1 MQNKINVG
9 LIGAG
14 TVGSGTYK
22 VLKENFAEI
31 YRKTG
36 KEIVVFALAE
46 KDIKRAKEIVD
57 DKTMIYED
65 AFDLV
70 KDEDIHIVI
79 ELIGGTGVSK
89 DLVEEAIKNKKHVVT
104 ANKALIAMH
113 GEELVSL
120 AHKHH
125 VNLAYEAAVAG
136 GIPIIKAIREGL
148 VANKIEWIVGI
159 LNGTTNYILTEMK
172 ENNLA
177 FDVALKQ
184 AQELGFA
191 EADPTFDIEGVDVA
205 HKITILASIAFGIP
219 INFDAVH
226 IEGISNLD
234 QKDIIYAEELGYKI
248 KLLGIAKRHVNSV
261 ELRVHPTLIPEKSLV
276 ANVDGPMNAVL
287 VQGNMVGPTLYYGA
301 GAGAEPTASAVV
313 ADIIDL
319 ARNIE
324 SNNTTPI
331 LGFIQDEIKAKSTYL
346 IQDITS
352 KFYLRISMKNESD
365 VLAKITQVFQKFAL
379 AFGFKSDA
387 MVYKEIQQDDKIVD
401 IISVTPEMTE
411 LRINE
416 IINEIEVLP
425 ENKNKV
431 VKLRIEQLNK

>member
-14 TVGSGTYK
+14 TVGSGAYK
-22 VLKENFAEI
+22 ILKENFNEI

-46 KDIKRAKEIVD
+46 KDTKRAKEVVD
-57 DKTMIYED
+57 DKTLIFDD

-70 KDEDIHIVI
+70 RNENIHIVV
-79 ELIGGTGVSK
+79 ELIGGTGISK
-89 DLVEEAIKNKKHVVT
+89 DLVAEALKNNKHVVT

-113 GEELVSL
+113 GEELVDL
-120 AHKHH
+120 AIKHN
-125 VNLAYEAAVAG
+125 VNLLYEAAVAG

-148 VANKIEWIVGI
+148 AANKIKWIAGI

-177 FDVALKQ
+177 FEVALKQ

-191 EADPTFDIEGVDVA
+191 EADPTFDIEGVDAA

-219 INFDAVH
+219 INFNAVH
-226 IEGISNLD
+226 IEGISNLA

-248 KLLGIAKRHVNSV
+248 KLLGITKHINDAI
-261 ELRVHPTLIPEKSLV
+261 ELRVHPTLIPAKRLV
-276 ANVDGPMNAVL
+276 ANVDGAMNAVL
-287 VQGNMVGPTLYYGA
+287 VKGDMVGPTMYYGA
-301 GAGAEPTASAVV
+301 GAGSEPTASAVV

-319 ARNIE
+319 ARNLE

-331 LGFIQDEIKAKSTYL
+331 PILGFVKNAIKAKKMLS
-346 IQDITS
+346 IEDITS
-352 KFYLRISMKNESD
+352 EFYLRFSMKNEPG
-365 VLAKITQVFQKFAL
+365 VLAKITQVFAQH
-379 AFGFKSDA
+379 SISIDA
-387 MVYKEIQQDDKIVD
+387 MIQKEIQEDDEIVD
-401 IISVTPEMTE
+401 IILVTSNMIEKE
-411 LRINE
+411 INK
-416 IINEIEVLP
+416 IINEIEALP
-425 ENKNKV
+425 ENKDKV
-431 VKLRIEQLNK
+431 VKLRIEQLNR

>member
-22 VLKENFAEI
+22 ILKENFAEI

-36 KEIVVFALAE
+36 KEIIVFALAE
-46 KDIKRAKEIVD
+46 KDTKRAKEVAD
-57 DKTMIYED
+57 DKTLIFED

-70 KDEDIHIVI
+70 KDKNIHIVV
-79 ELIGGTGVSK
+79 ELIGGTGISK
-89 DLVEEAIKNKKHVVT
+89 DLVEEAIKNNKHVVT

-113 GEELVSL
+113 GEELVNL
-120 AHKHH
+120 ATKHN
-125 VNLAYEAAVAG
+125 VNLSYEAAVAG
-136 GIPIIKAIREGL
+136 GIPIVKAIREGL
-148 VANKIEWIVGI
+148 VANKIEWIAGI

-177 FDVALKQ
+177 FEVALKQ

-191 EADPTFDIEGVDVA
+191 EADPTFDIEGVDAA

-219 INFDAVH
+219 VNFNAAH
-226 IEGISNLD
+226 IEGISNLA
-234 QKDIIYAEELGYKI
+234 QKDIIYAEELGYRI
-248 KLLGIAKRHVNSV
+248 KLLGITKCNNDLV
-261 ELRVHPTLIPEKSLV
+261 ELRVHPTLIPEKRLV
-276 ANVDGPMNAVL
+276 ANVDGAMNAVL
-287 VQGNMVGPTLYYGA
+287 VKGNMVGPTLYYGA

-319 ARNIE
+319 ARNLE

-331 LGFIQDEIKAKSTYL
+331 PILGFIKNEIKSKKMLS
-346 IQDITS
+346 IKDITS
-352 KFYLRISMKNESD
+352 EFYLRISMKNESG
-365 VLAKITQVFQKFAL
+365 VLAKITQVFAQH
-379 AFGFKSDA
+379 SISIDA
-387 MVYKEIQQDDKIVD
+387 MVQKEIQEDDEIVD
-401 IISVTPEMTE
+401 IILVTSNMIEKEM
-411 LRINE
+411 NK
-416 IINEIEVLP
+416 IINEIEALP
-425 ENKNKV
+425 ENKDKV

>member
-14 TVGSGTYK
+14 TVGSGAYK
-22 VLKENFAEI
+22 ILKENFNEI

-46 KDIKRAKEIVD
+46 KDTKKAKEVVD
-57 DKTMIYED
+57 DKTLIFED

-70 KDEDIHIVI
+70 KDQNIHIVV
-79 ELIGGTGVSK
+79 ELIGGTGISK
-89 DLVEEAIKNKKHVVT
+89 DLVVEALKNNKHVVT

-113 GEELVSL
+113 GEELVDL
-120 AHKHH
+120 AIKHN
-125 VNLAYEAAVAG
+125 VNLSYEAAVAG

-148 VANKIEWIVGI
+148 AANKIEWIAGI

-177 FDVALKQ
+177 FEVALKQ

-191 EADPTFDIEGVDVA
+191 EADPTFDIEGVDAA

-219 INFDAVH
+219 INFNAAH
-226 IEGISNLD
+226 IEGISNLA

-248 KLLGIAKRHVNSV
+248 KLLGITKNTNDAI
-261 ELRVHPTLIPEKSLV
+261 ELRVHPTLIPEKRLV
-276 ANVDGPMNAVL
+276 ANVDGAMNAVL
-287 VQGNMVGPTLYYGA
+287 VKGDMVGPTMYYGA
-301 GAGAEPTASAVV
+301 GAGSEPTASAVV

-319 ARNIE
+319 ARNLE

-331 LGFIQDEIKAKSTYL
+331 PILGFIKNEIKSKKMLS
-346 IQDITS
+346 IKDITS
-352 KFYLRISMKNESD
+352 EFYLRISMKNESG
-365 VLAKITQVFQKFAL
+365 VLAKITQVFAQH
-379 AFGFKSDA
+379 SISIDA
-387 MVYKEIQQDDKIVD
+387 MVQKEIQEDDEIVD
-401 IISVTPEMTE
+401 IILVTSNMIEKEM
-411 LRINE
+411 NK
-416 IINEIEVLP
+416 IINEIEALP
-425 ENKNKV
+425 ENKDKV

>member
-36 KEIVVFALAE
+36 KEIIVFALAE
-46 KDIKRAKEIVD
+46 KDTKRAKEVAD
-57 DKTMIYED
+57 DKTLIFED

-70 KDEDIHIVI
+70 KDKNIHIVV
-79 ELIGGTGVSK
+79 ELIGGTGISK
-89 DLVEEAIKNKKHVVT
+89 DLVEEAIKNNKHVVT

-113 GEELVSL
+113 GEELVNL
-120 AHKHH
+120 ATKHN
-125 VNLAYEAAVAG
+125 VNLSYEAAVAG
-136 GIPIIKAIREGL
+136 GIPIVKAIREGL
-148 VANKIEWIVGI
+148 VANKIEWIAGI

-177 FDVALKQ
+177 FEVALKQ

-191 EADPTFDIEGVDVA
+191 EADPTFDIEGVDAA

-219 INFDAVH
+219 VNFNAAH
-226 IEGISNLD
+226 IEGISNLA
-234 QKDIIYAEELGYKI
+234 QKDIIYAEELGYRI
-248 KLLGIAKRHVNSV
+248 KLLGITKCNNDLV
-261 ELRVHPTLIPEKSLV
+261 ELRVHPTLIPEKRLI
-276 ANVDGPMNAVL
+276 ANVDGAMNAVL
-287 VQGNMVGPTLYYGA
+287 VKGNMVGPTLYYGA

-319 ARNIE
+319 ARNLE

-331 LGFIQDEIKAKSTYL
+331 PILGFIKNEIKSKKILS
-346 IQDITS
+346 IKDITS
-352 KFYLRISMKNESD
+352 EFYLRISMKNESG
-365 VLAKITQVFQKFAL
+365 VLAKITQVFAQH
-379 AFGFKSDA
+379 SISIDA
-387 MVYKEIQQDDKIVD
+387 MVQKEIQEDDEIVD
-401 IISVTPEMTE
+401 IILVTSNMIEKEM
-411 LRINE
+411 NK
-416 IINEIEVLP
+416 IINEIEALP
-425 ENKNKV
+425 ENKDKV

>member
-22 VLKENFAEI
+22 ILKENFAEI

-36 KEIVVFALAE
+36 KEIIVFALAE
-46 KDIKRAKEIVD
+46 KDTKRAKEVAD
-57 DKTMIYED
+57 DKTLIFED

-70 KDEDIHIVI
+70 KDKNIHIVV
-79 ELIGGTGVSK
+79 ELIGGTGISK
-89 DLVEEAIKNKKHVVT
+89 DLVEEAIKNNKHVVT

-113 GEELVSL
+113 GEELVNL
-120 AHKHH
+120 ATKHN
-125 VNLAYEAAVAG
+125 VNLLYEAAVAG
-136 GIPIIKAIREGL
+136 GIPIVKAIREGL
-148 VANKIEWIVGI
+148 VANKIEWIAGI

-177 FDVALKQ
+177 FEVALKQ

-191 EADPTFDIEGVDVA
+191 EADPTFDIEGVDAA

-219 INFDAVH
+219 VNFNAAH
-226 IEGISNLD
+226 IEGISNLA
-234 QKDIIYAEELGYKI
+234 QKDIIYAEELGYRI
-248 KLLGIAKRHVNSV
+248 KLLGITKCNNDLV
-261 ELRVHPTLIPEKSLV
+261 ELRVHPTLIPEKRLV
-276 ANVDGPMNAVL
+276 ANVDGAMNAVL
-287 VQGNMVGPTLYYGA
+287 VKGNMVGPTLYYGA

-319 ARNIE
+319 ARNLE

-331 LGFIQDEIKAKSTYL
+331 PILGFIKNEIKSKKMLS
-346 IQDITS
+346 IKDITS
-352 KFYLRISMKNESD
+352 EFYLRISMKNESG
-365 VLAKITQVFQKFAL
+365 VLAKITQVFAQH
-379 AFGFKSDA
+379 SISIDA
-387 MVYKEIQQDDKIVD
+387 MVQKEIQEDDEIVD
-401 IISVTPEMTE
+401 IILVTSNMIEKEM
-411 LRINE
+411 NK
-416 IINEIEVLP
+416 IINEIEALP
-425 ENKNKV
+425 ENKDKV

>member
-14 TVGSGTYK
+14 TVGGGTYK
-22 VLKENFAEI
+22 ILKENFNEI

-46 KDIKRAKEIVD
+46 KDTKRAKEVVD
-57 DKTMIYED
+57 DKTLIFED

-70 KDEDIHIVI
+70 KDQNIHIVV
-79 ELIGGTGVSK
+79 ELIGGTGISK
-89 DLVEEAIKNKKHVVT
+89 DLVVEALKNNKHVVT

-113 GEELVSL
+113 GEELVDL
-120 AHKHH
+120 AIKHN
-125 VNLAYEAAVAG
+125 VNLSYEAAVAG

-148 VANKIEWIVGI
+148 AANKIEWIAGI

-177 FDVALKQ
+177 FEVALKQ

-191 EADPTFDIEGVDVA
+191 EADPTFDIEGVDAA

-219 INFDAVH
+219 INFNAAH
-226 IEGISNLD
+226 IEGISNLA

-248 KLLGIAKRHVNSV
+248 KLLGITKNTNDAI
-261 ELRVHPTLIPEKSLV
+261 ELRVHPTLIPEKRLV
-276 ANVDGPMNAVL
+276 ANVDGAMHAVL
-287 VQGNMVGPTLYYGA
+287 VKGDMVGPTMYYGA
-301 GAGAEPTASAVV
+301 GAGSEPTASAVV

-319 ARNIE
+319 ARNLE
-324 SNNTTPI
+324 SNNSTPIPI
-331 LGFIQDEIKAKSTYL
+331 LGFVKNSIKSKTRLSIEET
-346 IQDITS
+346 TS
-352 KFYLRISMKNESD
+352 EFYLRFSMKNESG
-365 VLAKITQVFQKFAL
+365 VLAKITQVFAQH
-379 AFGFKSDA
+379 SISIDA
-387 MVYKEIQQDDKIVD
+387 MVQKEVQEDDEIVD
-401 IISVTPEMTE
+401 IILVTSNMVEKEM
-411 LRINE
+411 NK
-416 IINEIEVLP
+416 IINEIEALP
-425 ENKNKV
+425 ENKDKV

>member
-14 TVGSGTYK
+14 TVGGGTYK
-22 VLKENFAEI
+22 ILKENFNEI

-46 KDIKRAKEIVD
+46 KDTKRAKEVVD
-57 DKTMIYED
+57 DKTLIFED

-70 KDEDIHIVI
+70 KDQNIHIVV
-79 ELIGGTGVSK
+79 ELIGGTGISK
-89 DLVEEAIKNKKHVVT
+89 DLVVEALKNNKHVVT

-113 GEELVSL
+113 GEELVDL
-120 AHKHH
+120 AIKHN
-125 VNLAYEAAVAG
+125 VNLSYEAAVAG

-148 VANKIEWIVGI
+148 AANKIEWIAGI

-177 FDVALKQ
+177 FEVALKQ

-191 EADPTFDIEGVDVA
+191 EADPTFDIEGVDAA

-219 INFDAVH
+219 INFNAAH
-226 IEGISNLD
+226 IEGISNLA

-248 KLLGIAKRHVNSV
+248 KLLGITKNTNDAI
-261 ELRVHPTLIPEKSLV
+261 ELRVHPTLIPEKRLV
-276 ANVDGPMNAVL
+276 ANVDGAMNAVL
-287 VQGNMVGPTLYYGA
+287 VKGDMVGPTMYYGA
-301 GAGAEPTASAVV
+301 GAGSEPTASAVV

-319 ARNIE
+319 ARNLE
-324 SNNTTPI
+324 SNNSTPIPI
-331 LGFIQDEIKAKSTYL
+331 LGFVKNSIKSKIMLSIEET
-346 IQDITS
+346 TS
-352 KFYLRISMKNESD
+352 EFYLRFSMKNESG
-365 VLAKITQVFQKFAL
+365 VLAKITQVFAQH
-379 AFGFKSDA
+379 SISIDA
-387 MVYKEIQQDDKIVD
+387 MVQKEVQEDDEIVD
-401 IISVTPEMTE
+401 IILVTSNMVEKEM
-411 LRINE
+411 NK
-416 IINEIEVLP
+416 IINEIEALP
-425 ENKNKV
+425 ENKDKV

>member
-14 TVGSGTYK
+14 TVGGGTYK
-22 VLKENFAEI
+22 ILKENFNEI

-46 KDIKRAKEIVD
+46 KDTKRAKEVVD
-57 DKTMIYED
+57 DKTLIFED

-70 KDEDIHIVI
+70 KDQNIHIVV
-79 ELIGGTGVSK
+79 ELIGGTGISK
-89 DLVEEAIKNKKHVVT
+89 DLVVEALKNNKHVVT

-113 GEELVSL
+113 GEELVDL
-120 AHKHH
+120 AIKHN
-125 VNLAYEAAVAG
+125 VNLSYEAAVAG

-148 VANKIEWIVGI
+148 AANKIEWIAGI

-177 FDVALKQ
+177 FEVALKQ

-191 EADPTFDIEGVDVA
+191 EADPTFDIEGVDAA

-219 INFDAVH
+219 INFNAVH
-226 IEGISNLD
+226 IEGISNLA

-248 KLLGIAKRHVNSV
+248 KLLGITKNTNDAI
-261 ELRVHPTLIPEKSLV
+261 ELRVHPTLIPEKRLV
-276 ANVDGPMNAVL
+276 ANVDGAMNAVL
-287 VQGNMVGPTLYYGA
+287 VKGDMVGPTMYYGA
-301 GAGAEPTASAVV
+301 GAGSEPTASAVV

-319 ARNIE
+319 ARNLE
-324 SNNTTPI
+324 SNNSTPIPI
-331 LGFIQDEIKAKSTYL
+331 LGFIKNSIKSKIMLSIEET
-346 IQDITS
+346 TS
-352 KFYLRISMKNESD
+352 EFYLRFSMKNESG
-365 VLAKITQVFQKFAL
+365 VLAKITQVFAQH
-379 AFGFKSDA
+379 SISIDA
-387 MVYKEIQQDDKIVD
+387 MVQKEVQEDDEIVD
-401 IISVTPEMTE
+401 IILVTSNMVEKEM
-411 LRINE
+411 NK
-416 IINEIEVLP
+416 IINEIEALP
-425 ENKNKV
+425 ENKDKV

>member
-36 KEIVVFALAE
+36 KEIIVFALAE
-46 KDIKRAKEIVD
+46 KDTKRAKEVAD
-57 DKTMIYED
+57 DKTLIFED

-70 KDEDIHIVI
+70 KDKNIHIVV
-79 ELIGGTGVSK
+79 ELIGGTGISK
-89 DLVEEAIKNKKHVVT
+89 DLVEEAIKNNKHVVT

-113 GEELVSL
+113 GEELVNL
-120 AHKHH
+120 ATKHN
-125 VNLAYEAAVAG
+125 VNLSYEAAVAG
-136 GIPIIKAIREGL
+136 GIPIVKAIREGL
-148 VANKIEWIVGI
+148 VANKIEWIAGI

-172 ENNLA
+172 ENNLT
-177 FDVALKQ
+177 FEVALKQ

-191 EADPTFDIEGVDVA
+191 EADPTFDIEGIDAA

-219 INFDAVH
+219 VNFNAAH
-226 IEGISNLD
+226 IEGISNLA
-234 QKDIIYAEELGYKI
+234 QKDIIYAEELGYRI
-248 KLLGIAKRHVNSV
+248 KLLGITKCNNDLV
-261 ELRVHPTLIPEKSLV
+261 ELRVHPTLIPEKRLV
-276 ANVDGPMNAVL
+276 ANVDGAMNAVL
-287 VQGNMVGPTLYYGA
+287 VKGNMVGPTLYYGA

-319 ARNIE
+319 ARNLE

-331 LGFIQDEIKAKSTYL
+331 PILGFIKNEIKSKKMLS
-346 IQDITS
+346 IKDITS
-352 KFYLRISMKNESD
+352 EFYLRIPMKNESE
-365 VLAKITQVFQKFAL
+365 VLAKITQVFAQH
-379 AFGFKSDA
+379 SISIDA
-387 MVYKEIQQDDKIVD
+387 MVQKEIQEDDEIVD
-401 IISVTPEMTE
+401 IILVTSNMIEKEM
-411 LRINE
+411 NK
-416 IINEIEVLP
+416 IINEIEALP
-425 ENKNKV
+425 ENKDKV

>member
-22 VLKENFAEI
+22 ILKENFAEI

-36 KEIVVFALAE
+36 KEIIVFALAE
-46 KDIKRAKEIVD
+46 KDTKRAKEVAD
-57 DKTMIYED
+57 DKTLIFED

-70 KDEDIHIVI
+70 KDKNIHIVV
-79 ELIGGTGVSK
+79 ELIGGTGISK
-89 DLVEEAIKNKKHVVT
+89 DLVEEAIKNNKHVVT

-113 GEELVSL
+113 GEELVNL
-120 AHKHH
+120 ATKHN
-125 VNLAYEAAVAG
+125 VNLSYEAAVAG
-136 GIPIIKAIREGL
+136 GIPIVKAIREGL
-148 VANKIEWIVGI
+148 VANKIEWIAGI

-172 ENNLA
+172 ENNLT
-177 FDVALKQ
+177 FEVALKQ

-191 EADPTFDIEGVDVA
+191 EADPTFEIEGIDAA

-219 INFDAVH
+219 VNFNAAH
-226 IEGISNLD
+226 IEGISNLA
-234 QKDIIYAEELGYKI
+234 QKDIIYAEELGYRI
-248 KLLGIAKRHVNSV
+248 KLLGITKCNNNLV

-287 VQGNMVGPTLYYGA
+287 VKGNMVGLTLYYGA

-319 ARNIE
+319 ARNLE
-324 SNNTTPI
+324 SNNTTSIPI
-331 LGFIQDEIKAKSTYL
+331 LGFIKNEIKSKKMLS
-346 IQDITS
+346 IKDITS
-352 KFYLRISMKNESD
+352 EFYLRISMKNESE
-365 VLAKITQVFQKFAL
+365 VLAKITQVFAQH
-379 AFGFKSDA
+379 SISIDA
-387 MVYKEIQQDDKIVD
+387 MVQKEIQEDDEIVD
-401 IISVTPEMTE
+401 IILVTSNMIEKEM
-411 LRINE
+411 NK
-416 IINEIEVLP
+416 IINEIEALP
-425 ENKNKV
+425 ENKDKV

>member
-14 TVGSGTYK
+14 TVGGGTYK
-22 VLKENFAEI
+22 ILKENFSEI
-31 YRKTG
+31 FRKTG
-36 KEIVVFALAE
+36 KNIVVFALAE
-46 KDIKRAKEIVD
+46 KDVKRAKEVVD
-57 DKTMIYED
+57 DKTIIYED

-70 KDEDIHIVI
+70 KDENVQIVI
-79 ELIGGTGVSK
+79 ELIGGTGVAK
-89 DLVEEAIKNKKHVVT
+89 DLVEEAIKQNKHVVT

-120 AHKHH
+120 AQKHN
-125 VNLAYEAAVAG
+125 VNLTYEAAVAG
-136 GIPIIKAIREGL
+136 GIPIIKSVREGL
-148 VANKIEWIVGI
+148 AGNKIDWIVGI

-172 ENNLA
+172 ENNLG

-191 EADPTFDIEGVDVA
+191 EADPTFDIEGVDAA

-226 IEGISNLD
+226 VEGISNLN

-248 KLLGIAKRHVNSV
+248 KLLGITKNHSDSV
-261 ELRVHPTLIPEKSLV
+261 ELRVHPTLIPEKRLV

-301 GAGAEPTASAVV
+301 GAGSEPTASAVV
-313 ADIIDL
+313 ADVIDL
-319 ARNIE
+319 ARNLQ
-324 SNNTTPI
+324 SNNIIPIPI
-331 LGFIQDEIKAKSTYL
+331 LGFVKDEVKAKKILT
-346 IQDITS
+346 IEDITS
-352 KFYLRISMKNESD
+352 EFYLRLSMKNESG
-365 VLAKITQVFQKFAL
+365 VLAKITQVFAQH
-379 AFGFKSDA
+379 SISIDA
-387 MVYKEIQQDDKIVD
+387 MVQKEIQENDEIVD
-401 IISVTPEMTE
+401 IILVTTNMKEKE
-411 LRINE
+411 VNKIV
-416 IINEIEVLP
+416 NEIESLP
-425 ENKNKV
+425 ENNNKA